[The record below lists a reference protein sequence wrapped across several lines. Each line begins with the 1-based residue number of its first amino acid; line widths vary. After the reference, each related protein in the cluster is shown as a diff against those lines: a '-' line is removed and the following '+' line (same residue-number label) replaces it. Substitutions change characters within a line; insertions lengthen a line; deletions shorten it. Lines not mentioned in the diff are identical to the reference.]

1 MFQLY
6 VELNNG
12 DRKSFIFKSLKKA
25 NKIKDIGCLGLALSK
40 LIKLNYIYLYL

>member
-25 NKIKDIGCLGLALSK
+25 NKIKDKLEGLGYTIIY
-40 LIKLNYIYLYL
+40 IKSL